1 MLQLLP
7 QGGIYGSPNAFCQAC
22 LLNCDWRIGVLSKVH
37 KKPDGCPGSIIP
49 AERRSAIFTELLDMD
64 KSCSTKVLINQKED
78 DNLVLVGVGAVDWPG
93 LATVVLSELHH
104 SGWNLDVLEGFAL
117 NSNGIR
123 RGFVITG
130 IRDEDSVRRDDFITD
145 ARKMASLLANLAQGR
160 AGTVSLLSRA
170 AERLEKFEEV
180 RSAVE
185 ALHGDREVPAGI
197 LGEKGELVLF
207 ISSRSDEYLAERK
220 ASDLAWI
227 IKANFQLVNR
237 VRTSAGKPQFA
248 IKNLRTT
255 REHLTGLNIAGF
267 ERDISFQNCVT
278 ALTHAWYGASIRHQR
293 RYTTRDGII
302 SIRIEMTGPTGLS
315 ATRAEQ
321 TVIRRSLKK
330 LLVAQEL
337 EKLKRIYRYGGGE
350 HYARA
355 LIPLL
360 KKECET
366 TGINQA
372 YIAVVSSTTFQAQLK
387 LVLVTNQPDNDI
399 HDSKIINLIGSV
411 NAMNGLAVV
420 SFKSPS
426 HYRDVWVDILNVTI
440 EREDFSEMEDVY
452 RDIKLAI
459 EDNFGQFRDFDRG
472 MRLNDVRQ
480 LKEIRSKLKD
490 IPDNVVTDFYYHI
503 EDFLRAS
510 ISVDELSEHIKLVY
524 DSISKFLESRGAS
537 GNPCSEIVIESEKK
551 VATLICFVCE
561 SEAIA
566 FQHLLE
572 AVKEFTV
579 NVSIIEWAGVSA
591 ILFRIQKNDRCIS
604 NEDLIEVIA
613 RLKARNEKQFEAGR
627 D

>member
-1 MLQLLP
+1 M
-7 QGGIYGSPNAFCQAC
+7 
-22 LLNCDWRIGVLSKVH
+22 
-37 KKPDGCPGSIIP
+37 
-49 AERRSAIFTELLDMD
+49 ERTCE
-64 KSCSTKVLINQKED
+64 TKVVIDRKEND
-78 DNLVLVGVGAVDWPG
+78 DLVLVGVAAVDWPG
-93 LATVVLSELHH
+93 LATVILSELHH

-117 NSNGIR
+117 KSVHVR

-130 IRDEDSVRRDDFITD
+130 IRDKDVKRQDDFVND
-145 ARKMASLLANLAQGR
+145 ARRMARLLANLAQGR

-180 RSAVE
+180 RESLE
-185 ALHGDREVPAGI
+185 NLYGQKPVPPGI

-227 IKANFQLVNR
+227 IKTNFQLVSM
-237 VRTSAGKPQFA
+237 VRTSSGKPQFA

-255 REHLTGLNIAGF
+255 REHLTGINIAGF

-302 SIRIEMTGPTGLS
+302 SIRIEMTGPSGLS

-321 TVIRRSLKK
+321 TVIKRSLKK
-330 LLVAQEL
+330 LLVSHEL

-360 KKECET
+360 IKESES
-366 TGINQA
+366 TGMNQA
-372 YIAVVSSTTFQAQLK
+372 YISVVSSTTFEAQLK
-387 LVLVTNQPDNDI
+387 LVLVTGKLDSGAHDNR
-399 HDSKIINLIGSV
+399 IIELVGALNSIK
-411 NAMNGLAVV
+411 GLSVV
-420 SFKSPS
+420 SFRSPS
-426 HYRDVWVDILNVTI
+426 SYGDIWVDILNITM
-440 EREDFSEMEDVY
+440 EREKFAEMEDVY
-452 RDIKLAI
+452 REIKLAI

-480 LKEIRSKLKD
+480 LKEIRDRLVD

-510 ISVDELSEHIKLVY
+510 VSVDELSEHIELVY
-524 DSISKFLESRGAS
+524 GSISGFLNNQVEPDTPTALD
-537 GNPCSEIVIESEKK
+537 IVEDGRK
-551 VATLICFVCE
+551 VATLVCMV
-561 SEAIA
+561 SDSDSVG

-572 AVKEFTV
+572 AVREYKV
-579 NVSIIEWAGVSA
+579 NVSVIEWSGVSA
-591 ILFRIQKNDRCIS
+591 ILFRIQKEGKGLEPEALS
-604 NEDLIEVIA
+604 EVM
-613 RLKARNEKQFEAGR
+613 EKLSSA
-627 D
+627 